1 MTAASVRFFTLSPPA
16 PPPVPLPDPEPPA
29 PTLAAGRSWKS
40 HTLGE
45 ILATVAPIMPSTHH
59 RTGLIV
65 RRLAV
70 FLGVTGV
77 VVALS
82 APAFASPVQPT
93 LSASQSTFVIPTGTT
108 STWTLKLW
116 WQGTMVGSDSAKTG
130 TLTVAV
136 PSENPCSFQADVSQT
151 AANGQTSYYSGVRR
165 TFPVGTCGKT
175 PPPTSTI
182 AGDIFLCSATG
193 TRTTTEVSLGNL
205 AVTGTSLSQGNPLP
219 ATPIASGPW
228 SMTATAPPGY
238 NFVGCGGSAIPD
250 SSALT
255 ATDLVQVPPGG
266 AGMGSFY
273 VVAVTPVG
281 TVGTSGPPSS
291 PGSSVNAPS
300 SSPGN
305 SGPSTVTTAHKT
317 PATPVGSSHL
327 AFTGFN
333 TKPLLLLALASLSLG
348 TLATLVSRS
357 RRRASGSNP

>member
-1 MTAASVRFFTLSPPA
+1 M
-16 PPPVPLPDPEPPA
+16 
-29 PTLAAGRSWKS
+29 KS

-45 ILATVAPIMPSTHH
+45 ILATVALIMPSTHH
-59 RTGLIV
+59 RTGLIA

-70 FLGVTGV
+70 ILGVAGV

-82 APAFASPVQPT
+82 APAFASPVPPT
-93 LSASQSTFVIPTGTT
+93 LSATQSTFVVPTGTT

-116 WQGTMVGSDSAKTG
+116 WQGTIVASDNGTTG

-136 PSENPCSFQADVSQT
+136 PSENPCTFQADVSQT
-151 AANGQTSYYSGVRR
+151 APNGQTSYYSGVRR
-165 TFPVGTCGKT
+165 TFPLGTCGVT
-175 PPPTSTI
+175 PPPSSTI

-193 TRTTTEVSLGNL
+193 TTTTTEVSLGHL
-205 AVTGTSLSQGNPLP
+205 AVTGTALSQGNPLP
-219 ATPIASGPW
+219 ATPIASGTY

-238 NFVGCGGSAIPD
+238 NFIGCGGSAIPD
-250 SSALT
+250 SSGLT
-255 ATDLVQVPPGG
+255 ATDSVQVLPGG

-281 TVGTSGPPSS
+281 TVGNSGPPSS
-291 PGSSVNAPS
+291 PGSSVQPS

-305 SGPSTVTTAHKT
+305 SGPGTVTSAHKT

-333 TKPLLLLALASLSLG
+333 TEPLLLMALASLTLG
-348 TLATLVSRS
+348 ALATLVSRS